1 MFLKLTGGF
10 PIAQNVLLTNNETT
24 FGEIC
29 SFMYRS
35 IKCRY
40 NTLFIISIGDN
51 ISSKNINTITNL
63 LDEITNSMKNEDWK
77 DIKPFILFVV
87 STSSNKSKGLFV

>member
-10 PIAQNVLLTNNETT
+10 PIVQNVLLTNNETT
-24 FGEIC
+24 FEEIC

-77 DIKPFILFVV
+77 DIKPCILFVV
-87 STSSNKSKGLFV
+87 